1 MALTPL
7 GTKTPPDIRTVS
19 LQSPIDVAEY
29 LFIRLHQM
37 GVRSVH
43 GLPGDYNLVALDYLP
58 KTGLKWVGNCNELN
72 AGYAADGYARIKGIS
87 AIVTTFGVGE
97 LSAINAIAG
106 AYSEHV
112 PIVHIV
118 GLPSTLSQ
126 RDGMLLH
133 HTLGNGNFN
142 VFFDM
147 NKDIS
152 CAMAKLNDPQEAA
165 TLIDHTLQQCWLQS
179 RPVYITL
186 PTDIVQRKIEGER
199 LKTPIDLHYPTN
211 DAAKEDYVV
220 EVVLKYLLAAK
231 NPIILVDACAVR
243 HRVLEE
249 VHDLIEKTGLPV
261 FVTPMGK
268 GAVNETH
275 PSYGGVYA
283 GEGSQPAV
291 QERVEASDLILT
303 IGAIKSD
310 FNTAGFTYKTS
321 QLNTIDLHSNLIQ
334 VRYSQYP
341 GVHMRG
347 VLRKIINTI
356 DVGKLSA
363 VAGPNVINKV
373 AENADKSDTITQAWF
388 WPRLGQFLQEDDIV
402 VTETGTAN
410 FGIWETKF
418 PKGVSAISQVLWGS
432 IGYSVGACQGAAL
445 AARDASEDRRTI
457 LFVGDGS
464 FQLTA
469 QEVSTMIR
477 LGLKPIIFV
486 ICNDGYTIERFIHG
500 WDADY
505 NDIQPWSYKDLVKVF
520 GAPEGKARTYQ
531 VKTKDEVEALF
542 TDEKFNSADV
552 LQFVELYIPK
562 DDAPR
567 GLKLTAEA
575 AAKNNARLA

>member
-1 MALTPL
+1 MTA
-7 GTKTPPDIRTVS
+7 TPPDIRTVA
-19 LQSPIDVAEY
+19 LESPVDVAEY
-29 LFIRLHQM
+29 LFTRLRQM
-37 GVRSVH
+37 GVRSIH
-43 GLPGDYNLVALDYLP
+43 GLPGDYNLVALDYIPTL
-58 KTGLKWVGNCNELN
+58 GLKWVGNVNELN

-97 LSAINAIAG
+97 LSAVNAIAG
-106 AYSEHV
+106 AFSEHV

-118 GLPSTLSQ
+118 GVPSTISQ

-142 VFFDM
+142 VFADM
-147 NKDIS
+147 NKEIS
-152 CAMAKLNDPQEAA
+152 CAMAKLNDPNEAA
-165 TLIDHTLQQCWLQS
+165 VLIDHTLQQCWLKS

-186 PTDIVQRKIEGER
+186 PTDIVQKKVEGKR
-199 LKTPIDLHYPTN
+199 LETPIDLHYPTN
-211 DAAKEDYVV
+211 NPDKEDYVV
-220 EVVLKYLLAAK
+220 EVVQKYLLAAK

-268 GAVNETH
+268 GAVNEEH
-275 PSYGGVYA
+275 PNFGGVYA
-283 GEGSQPAV
+283 GDGSQPAV

-321 QLNTIDLHSNLIQ
+321 QLNTIDFHSTHVT
-334 VRYSQYP
+334 VRYSEYP

-347 VLRKIINTI
+347 VLRKLIDHI
-356 DVGKLSA
+356 DVSKLSA
-363 VAGPNVINKV
+363 VAGPKMVNKV
-373 AENADKSDTITQAWF
+373 EENKDSSEIITQAWF
-388 WPRLGQFLQEDDIV
+388 WPRVGQFLKQNDIV
-402 VTETGTAN
+402 ITETGTAN

-445 AARDASEDRRTI
+445 AARDAGEDRRTI

-505 NDIQPWSYKDLVKVF
+505 NDIQPWAFKDLVKVF
-520 GAPEGKARTYQ
+520 GAAEGKSRTYQ
-531 VKTKDEVEALF
+531 IKTKDEVEKLF
-542 TDEKFNSADV
+542 HDDEFNSADV
-552 LQFVELYIPK
+552 FQFVEIYIPK

-575 AAKNNARLA
+575 AAKNNARQ